1 MLKRNETTL
10 LMKLS
15 KLRISLNSTV
25 TETFHNNKL
34 LKVFRKF
41 NITATEQDIN
51 EFVIIDEESSHLFQ
65 EEILEEANLFFLVN
79 SKQ

>member
-65 EEILEEANLFFLVN
+65 EEILEEANLFFW
-79 SKQ
+79 

>member
-65 EEILEEANLFFLVN
+65 EEILEEANLF
-79 SKQ
+79 